1 MRRAHIGHGI
11 RTPPHNGATGTT
23 AIHRAERIGVNGIRL
38 HLHGLH
44 LHGSFRKHG
53 PKHHIRKARKAQR
66 QHGERHEKDAY
77 DQRIDIEALGDS
89 GTHAPYQRIARPVQL
104 ACSAHRS
111 S

>member
-1 MRRAHIGHGI
+1 MRRTHVRRGA
-11 RTPPHNGATGTT
+11 RATPHRGTASAT
-23 AIHRAERIGVNGIRL
+23 AIHRAERIGMNGIRL

-53 PKHHIRKARKAQR
+53 PEHHIRKARKAQR
-66 QHGERHEKDAY
+66 QHGERQEKNAH
-77 DQRIDIEALGDS
+77 DQRIDVETLGDS

-104 ACSAHRS
+104 ACSAHCS